1 MSDLPP
7 LSISFDGLYAY
18 AGGQRWDLLGVA
30 DRVRFTGSVPREK
43 MNAWYRSA
51 DVVACTPWYEPFGL
65 TPLEAMA
72 CGVPVVAYAVGGL
85 AESVID
91 GVTGTLVPPRDLRA
105 LAGTL
110 YRVLGDEVRRMSY
123 ASAAVDRVRSRYT
136 WDRTAAEIERVY
148 GAVTGR
154 LPVADGA
161 LTEVPG

>member
-1 MSDLPP
+1 M
-7 LSISFDGLYAY
+7 
-18 AGGQRWDLLGVA
+18 
-30 DRVRFTGSVPREK
+30 
-43 MNAWYRSA
+43 
-51 DVVACTPWYEPFGL
+51 
-65 TPLEAMA
+65 
-72 CGVPVVAYAVGGL
+72 AYAVGGL